1 MRCILGGNFCI
12 VFKTLHRIR
21 WLKGKNHQ
29 AFSFNEK
36 AMRIVTDFTIL
47 DANTNASK
55 SEQINMKRMNKMKL
69 LWLNQINFQLYKV
82 ISAKY
87 NRKASYFEFLTRQ
100 SSKT

>member
-1 MRCILGGNFCI
+1 M
-12 VFKTLHRIR
+12 K
-21 WLKGKNHQ
+21 
-29 AFSFNEK
+29 K

-82 ISAKY
+82 ISIKC
-87 NRKASYFEFLTRQ
+87 NRKASDF
-100 SSKT
+100 